1 MSHPIPP
8 SEAEDRAEHE
18 SLGEMFKSLSANLS
32 TLIQQEIA
40 LAKAETTQVVQEAKQ
55 SAKDTG
61 KGAGMLAGAGVAG
74 HFVLLF
80 LSLALMWGLS
90 NLVNSLVWAS
100 VIVAVLWAVIAG
112 ILAALGKKNLNEG
125 KREMAEAT
133 QDPLPLTRETV
144 TEIPETVK
152 PSKKENR

>member
-8 SEAEDRAEHE
+8 SDAEDRAEHE
-18 SLGEMFKSLSANLS
+18 SLGEMFKSLSTNLS

-40 LAKAETTQVVQEAKQ
+40 LAKAETTQAVQEAKQ

-74 HFVLLF
+74 HF
-80 LSLALMWGLS
+80 ALMWGLS
-90 NLVNSLVWAS
+90 NLVGLAWSS

-112 ILAALGKKNLNEG
+112 ILAAMGKKNLNEG
-125 KREMAEAT
+125 KREMTEAT

-144 TEIPETVK
+144 SEIPDTVK

>member
-8 SEAEDRAEHE
+8 SDAENRAEHE
-18 SLGEMFKSLSANLS
+18 SLGEMFKSLSSNLS

-40 LAKAETTQVVQEAKQ
+40 LAKAETSQTVQEAKQ
-55 SAKDTG
+55 SAKDAG

-80 LSLALMWGLS
+80 LSIALMWGLG
-90 NLVNSLVWAS
+90 NLVGLTWAA
-100 VIVAVLWAVIAG
+100 VIVAVVWAIIAG
-112 ILAALGKKNLNEG
+112 ILAAVGKKNLNEG

-133 QDPLPLTRETV
+133 EDPLPLTRETV
-144 TEIPETVK
+144 TEIPEAVK

>member
-8 SEAEDRAEHE
+8 SDAESRAEHE
-18 SLGEMFKSLSANLS
+18 SLGEMFKSLSSNLS

-40 LAKAETTQVVQEAKQ
+40 LAKAETTQTVQEAKQ
-55 SAKDTG
+55 SAKDAG

-80 LSLALMWGLS
+80 LSIALMWGLG
-90 NLVNSLVWAS
+90 NLVGLTWAA
-100 VIVAVLWAVIAG
+100 VIVAVVWAIIAG
-112 ILAALGKKNLNEG
+112 ILAAVGKKNLNEG

-133 QDPLPLTRETV
+133 EDPLPLTRETV

>member
-8 SEAEDRAEHE
+8 SDAEDRAEHE
-18 SLGEMFKSLSANLS
+18 SLGEMFKSLSTNLS

-40 LAKAETTQVVQEAKQ
+40 LAKAETTQAVQEAKQ

-90 NLVNSLVWAS
+90 NLVGLAWSS
-100 VIVAVLWAVIAG
+100 VIVAVVWAVIAAV
-112 ILAALGKKNLNEG
+112 LSALGKKNLKEG
-125 KREMAEAT
+125 KREMTEAT

-144 TEIPETVK
+144 SEIPDTVK

>member
-8 SEAEDRAEHE
+8 SDAEDRAEHE
-18 SLGEMFKSLSANLS
+18 SLGEMFKSLSTNLS

-40 LAKAETTQVVQEAKQ
+40 LAKAEATQAVQEAKQ
-55 SAKDTG
+55 SATDAG

-90 NLVNSLVWAS
+90 NLVGLAWSS

-112 ILAALGKKNLNEG
+112 ILAAMGKKNLNEG
-125 KREMAEAT
+125 KREMTEAT

-144 TEIPETVK
+144 SEIPDTVK

>member
-8 SEAEDRAEHE
+8 SDAENRAEQE
-18 SLGEMFKSLSANLS
+18 SLGEMFKSLSTNLS

-40 LAKAETTQVVQEAKQ
+40 LAKAETTQAVQEAKQ

-74 HFVLLF
+74 HFILLF

-90 NLVNSLVWAS
+90 NLVGLAWSS

-112 ILAALGKKNLNEG
+112 ILAAMGKKNLNEG
-125 KREMAEAT
+125 KREMTEAT

-144 TEIPETVK
+144 SEIPDTVK

>member
-8 SEAEDRAEHE
+8 SDAEDRAEHE
-18 SLGEMFKSLSANLS
+18 SLGEMFKSLSTNLS

-40 LAKAETTQVVQEAKQ
+40 LAKAETTQVVQEAKE
-55 SAKDTG
+55 SAKNTG

-90 NLVNSLVWAS
+90 NLVGLAWSS
-100 VIVAVLWAVIAG
+100 VIVAVLWAIIAG
-112 ILAALGKKNLNEG
+112 ILAAMGKKNLNEG

>member
-8 SEAEDRAEHE
+8 SDAEDRAEHE
-18 SLGEMFKSLSANLS
+18 SLGAMFKSLSTNLS

-40 LAKAETTQVVQEAKQ
+40 LAKAEATQTVQEAKQ
-55 SAKDTG
+55 SATDAG

-74 HFVLLF
+74 HFVLIF
-80 LSLALMWGLS
+80 LSLALMWALS
-90 NLVNSLVWAS
+90 SLVGLVWSS
-100 VIVAVLWAVIAG
+100 VIVAVVWAVIAG
-112 ILAALGKKNLNEG
+112 VLAALGKKNLNKG
-125 KREMAEAT
+125 KREMTDAT

-144 TEIPETVK
+144 TEIPDTVK

>member
-8 SEAEDRAEHE
+8 SDAENRAEHE
-18 SLGEMFKSLSANLS
+18 SLGEMFKSLSTNLS

-40 LAKAETTQVVQEAKQ
+40 LAKAETTQAVQEAKQ

-80 LSLALMWGLS
+80 LSIALMWGLG
-90 NLVNSLVWAS
+90 NLVGLTWSA
-100 VIVAVLWAVIAG
+100 VIVAVVWAVIAG

-125 KREMAEAT
+125 KQEMAEAA

-152 PSKKENR
+152 PSKKETR

>member
-8 SEAEDRAEHE
+8 TEPERRAEEE
-18 SLGEMFKSLSANLS
+18 SLGEMFKSLSTNLT

-40 LAKAETTQVVQEAKQ
+40 LAKAEATEAVQKATD
-55 SAKDTG
+55 SAKDAG
-61 KGAGMLAGAGVAG
+61 KGAGMLGGAGVAG

-90 NLVNSLVWAS
+90 NLVGLAWSS

-112 ILAALGKKNLNEG
+112 ILAAMGKKNLNEG
-125 KREMAEAT
+125 KREMTEAT

-144 TEIPETVK
+144 SEIPDTVK

>member
-8 SEAEDRAEHE
+8 SDAEARAEHE
-18 SLGEMFKSLSANLS
+18 SLGAMFKSLSTNLS

-40 LAKAETTQVVQEAKQ
+40 LAKAETTQTVQEAKQ
-55 SAKDTG
+55 SAKDAG

-80 LSLALMWGLS
+80 LSIALMWGLG
-90 NLVNSLVWAS
+90 NLVGLTWAA
-100 VIVAVLWAVIAG
+100 VIVAVVWAIIAG
-112 ILAALGKKNLNEG
+112 ILAAVGKKNLNKG
-125 KREMAEAT
+125 KQEMVEAT
-133 QDPLPLTRETV
+133 EDPLPLTRETV

>member
-8 SEAEDRAEHE
+8 SDAEDRAEHE
-18 SLGEMFKSLSANLS
+18 SLGEMFKSLSTNLS

-40 LAKAETTQVVQEAKQ
+40 LAKAETTQAVQEAKQ

-90 NLVNSLVWAS
+90 NLVGLAWSS

-112 ILAALGKKNLNEG
+112 ILAAMGKKNLNEG
-125 KREMAEAT
+125 KREMTEAT
-133 QDPLPLTRETV
+133 QDPLHLTRETV
-144 TEIPETVK
+144 SEIPDTVK

>member
-8 SEAEDRAEHE
+8 SDSEDRAERE
-18 SLGEMFKSLSANLS
+18 SLGEMFKSLSTNLS

-40 LAKAETTQVVQEAKQ
+40 LAKAETTQAVQEAKQ

-80 LSLALMWGLS
+80 LSIALMWGLS
-90 NLVNSLVWAS
+90 NLVGLAWAS
-100 VIVAVLWAVIAG
+100 VIVAVIWAVIAG

-125 KREMAEAT
+125 KREMTEAT

-144 TEIPETVK
+144 SEIPDTVK

>member
-8 SEAEDRAEHE
+8 SDAEERAEHE
-18 SLGEMFKSLSANLS
+18 SLGEMFKSLSTNLS

-40 LAKAETTQVVQEAKQ
+40 LAKAEATQTVQKASQ
-55 SAKDTG
+55 SAKDAG

-90 NLVNSLVWAS
+90 NLVGLAWSS

-112 ILAALGKKNLNEG
+112 ILAAMGKKNLNEG
-125 KREMAEAT
+125 KREMTEAT

-144 TEIPETVK
+144 SEIPDTVK

>member
-8 SEAEDRAEHE
+8 SDAEGRAEHE
-18 SLGEMFKSLSANLS
+18 SLGEMFKSLSTNLS

-40 LAKAETTQVVQEAKQ
+40 LAKAETTQAVQEAKQ

-90 NLVNSLVWAS
+90 NLVGLAWSS

-112 ILAALGKKNLNEG
+112 ILAAMGKKNLNEG
-125 KREMAEAT
+125 KREMTEAT

-144 TEIPETVK
+144 SEIPDTVK

>member
-8 SEAEDRAEHE
+8 SDAESRAEHE
-18 SLGEMFKSLSANLS
+18 SLGEMFKSLSTNLS

-40 LAKAETTQVVQEAKQ
+40 LAKAEATQTVQQAKQ

-80 LSLALMWGLS
+80 LSIALMWGLG
-90 NLVNSLVWAS
+90 NLVGLAWSA
-100 VIVAVLWAVIAG
+100 VIVAVVWAVIAG
-112 ILAALGKKNLNEG
+112 ILAAVGKKNLNQG
-125 KREMAEAT
+125 KQELAEAT
-133 QDPLPLTRETV
+133 EDPLPLTRETV

>member
-8 SEAEDRAEHE
+8 SDAEDRAEHE
-18 SLGEMFKSLSANLS
+18 SLGEMFKSLSTNLS

-40 LAKAETTQVVQEAKQ
+40 LAKAETTQAVQEAKQ

-61 KGAGMLAGAGVAG
+61 KGAGMLDGAGMAG

-90 NLVNSLVWAS
+90 NLVGLAWSS

-112 ILAALGKKNLNEG
+112 ILAAMGKKNLNEG
-125 KREMAEAT
+125 KREMTEAT

-144 TEIPETVK
+144 SEIPDTVK

>member
-8 SEAEDRAEHE
+8 SNAENRAEHE
-18 SLGEMFKSLSANLS
+18 SLGEMFKSLSTNLS

-40 LAKAETTQVVQEAKQ
+40 LAKAETTQAVQEAKQ

-90 NLVNSLVWAS
+90 NLVGLAWSS

-112 ILAALGKKNLNEG
+112 ILAAMGKKNLNEG
-125 KREMAEAT
+125 KREMTEAT

-144 TEIPETVK
+144 SEIPDTVK

>member
-8 SEAEDRAEHE
+8 SDAENRAEHE
-18 SLGEMFKSLSANLS
+18 SLGEMFKSLSSNLS

-40 LAKAETTQVVQEAKQ
+40 LAKAETTQTVQEAKE
-55 SAKDTG
+55 SAKDAG

-80 LSLALMWGLS
+80 LSIALMWVLGD
-90 NLVNSLVWAS
+90 LVGLVWAA
-100 VIVAVLWAVIAG
+100 VIVALVWAVIAG

>member
-8 SEAEDRAEHE
+8 SDAEQRAEHE
-18 SLGEMFKSLSANLS
+18 SLGEMFKSLSTNLS

-40 LAKAETTQVVQEAKQ
+40 LAKAETTQAVQEAKQ

-90 NLVNSLVWAS
+90 NLVGLAWSS

-112 ILAALGKKNLNEG
+112 ILAAMGKKNLNEG
-125 KREMAEAT
+125 KREMTEAT

-144 TEIPETVK
+144 SEIPDTVK

>member
-8 SEAEDRAEHE
+8 SDAEDRAEHE
-18 SLGEMFKSLSANLS
+18 SLGEMFKSLSTNLS

-40 LAKAETTQVVQEAKQ
+40 LAKAETTQAVQEAKQ

-90 NLVNSLVWAS
+90 NLVGLAWSS

-112 ILAALGKKNLNEG
+112 ILAAMGKKNLNEG
-125 KREMAEAT
+125 KREMTEAT

-144 TEIPETVK
+144 SEIPDTVK
-152 PSKKENR
+152 LSKKENR

>member
-8 SEAEDRAEHE
+8 SDAEDRAEHE
-18 SLGEMFKSLSANLS
+18 SLGEMFKSLSTNLS

-40 LAKAETTQVVQEAKQ
+40 LAKAETTQAVQEAKQ

-90 NLVNSLVWAS
+90 NLVGLAWSS

-112 ILAALGKKNLNEG
+112 FLAAMGKKNLNEG
-125 KREMAEAT
+125 KREMTEAT

-144 TEIPETVK
+144 SEIPDTVK

>member
-8 SEAEDRAEHE
+8 SDAENRAEHE
-18 SLGEMFKSLSANLS
+18 SLGEMFKSLSSNLS

-40 LAKAETTQVVQEAKQ
+40 LAKAETTQTVQEAKQ
-55 SAKDTG
+55 SAKDAG

-80 LSLALMWGLS
+80 LSIALMWGLG
-90 NLVNSLVWAS
+90 NLVGLTWAA
-100 VIVAVLWAVIAG
+100 VIVAVVWAIIAG
-112 ILAALGKKNLNEG
+112 ILAAVGKKNLNEG

-133 QDPLPLTRETV
+133 EDPLPLTRETV

>member
-8 SEAEDRAEHE
+8 SDAENRAEHE
-18 SLGEMFKSLSANLS
+18 SLGEMFKSLSSNLS

-40 LAKAETTQVVQEAKQ
+40 LAKAETTQTVQEAKQ
-55 SAKDTG
+55 SAKDAG
-61 KGAGMLAGAGVAG
+61 KGAGLLAGAGVAG

-80 LSLALMWGLS
+80 LSIALMWGLG
-90 NLVNSLVWAS
+90 NLVGLTWAA
-100 VIVAVLWAVIAG
+100 VIVAVVWAIIAG
-112 ILAALGKKNLNEG
+112 ILAAVGKKNLNEG
-125 KREMAEAT
+125 KRELAEAT
-133 QDPLPLTRETV
+133 EDPLPLTRETV